1 MTVYRNA
8 FLSLNGTDV
17 SAYLQSLE
25 TPISAEDLDDTA
37 MGDTFRSHAA
47 GLTVWSITGNFHQD
61 FADNALDEI
70 LYTLFVAK
78 AAFACIWRPDTGSV
92 STSNP
97 QYSGQ
102 GVLLEY
108 TPLTGSVGEQLII
121 PITIQAAGALS
132 RTTA

>member
-8 FLSLNGTDV
+8 FLSLGGTDV
-17 SAYLQSLE
+17 SAYLQTLE
-25 TPISAEDLDDTA
+25 LPIGAEDLDDTA

-47 GLTVWSITGNFHQD
+47 GLTTWSITANFHQS
-61 FADNALDEI
+61 FVDNELDEI
-70 LYTLFVAK
+70 LYTLFAAK
-78 AAFACIWRPDTGSV
+78 AAFACIARPDTGSV

-108 TPLTGSVGEQLII
+108 TPMTGSVGDQLVI

-132 RTTA
+132 RATA